1 MTKVI
6 ELLAQSKNDILK
18 MNLIKNFSS
27 YKEKLNERI
36 YWKIESAMKDPLPSI
51 QGQGQYGF
59 GIGNYN
65 TLIVSDRPLALM
77 NASQLYDIAQAVI
90 GVKPSISKIPADK
103 INPKGM
109 GFLFEIRLGVGIA
122 IDMNKPIEY
131 NEKSLLLLANEILL
145 QAYYESIIAVDFYN
159 DKRPKHI
166 EKLKE
171 LASTTEKILD
181 MRNVLKKELGIA

>member
-1 MTKVI
+1 LTKVI

>member
-145 QAYYESIIAVDFYN
+145 QAYYESIIAVDLYN